1 MVNIFKDK
9 SFYKNLIIIVLP
21 IVIQNAVTSFV
32 SLLDNIMV
40 GQIGTEAM
48 SAVSSIKQCLY
59 VFDVWSLFGSRYL
72 CLPV

>member
-48 SAVSSIKQCLY
+48 SAVSICN
-59 VFDVWSLFGSRYL
+59 
-72 CLPV
+72 